1 MKRNTDRSYLF
12 MVLPLHGAM
21 SSLPFLFPSFFSR
34 ERGESDRTRELEGR
48 SVKIDHRIIS
58 SGKLLE
64 GFIMLWI
71 HKYKR
76 RCAPKYMKNLI
87 EVKHGNNCMWHEITR
102 TKH

>member
-1 MKRNTDRSYLF
+1 
-12 MVLPLHGAM
+12 
-21 SSLPFLFPSFFSR
+21 
-34 ERGESDRTRELEGR
+34 
-48 SVKIDHRIIS
+48 
-58 SGKLLE
+58 
-64 GFIMLWI
+64 MLWI